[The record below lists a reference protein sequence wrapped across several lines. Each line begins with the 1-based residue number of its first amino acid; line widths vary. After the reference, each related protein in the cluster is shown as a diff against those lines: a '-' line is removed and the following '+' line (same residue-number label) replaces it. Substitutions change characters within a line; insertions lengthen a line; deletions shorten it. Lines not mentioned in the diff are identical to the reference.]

1 MRSKLWKHNGV
12 RREDGVVSIELALVL
27 PLLLLL
33 IFGMVQ
39 FGRAYNAK
47 VELTSAVR
55 EGARVLALG
64 TGDPEARTLEA
75 APGLDPDAI
84 TVDLSHTPPDPCPA
98 DGRAWVTA
106 SYDFDLN
113 IPFWG
118 SETIGIGAKGVMR
131 CGG

>member
-1 MRSKLWKHNGV
+1 MRAKFWQHNGV
-12 RREDGVVSIELALVL
+12 HKDDGVVSVELALVL
-27 PLLLLL
+27 PLLLML

-55 EGARVLALG
+55 EGVRVLALG
-64 TGDPEARTLEA
+64 TGDPEASTLQA
-75 APGLDPDAI
+75 APGLASDEI
-84 TVDLSHTPPDPCPA
+84 TVETSDDPCTA
-98 DGRAWVTA
+98 GNEAWVTA

-118 SETIGIGAKGVMR
+118 SETIAIGAKGVMR